1 MKKFLPFGLVL
12 LFSAIPSPAMPELSP
27 ESHMGAT
34 SATDA
39 DLATVR
45 ERYVRSVLPVG
56 EAAVSQVEE
65 AARKYAATLRDDGS
79 WADIR
84 YDDVTPRLVWASS
97 VHLNRLLVMAKA
109 ARIARDEGHADEVLE
124 ARVLLALQW
133 WTAHDYRH
141 PTWWWNLIGV
151 PELTGEIGS
160 VMGAQL
166 PDDQRAKIIAILKRS
181 DWRQP
186 FTVASLPGTP
196 SFALAPTPGT
206 VQLRRVPWMGANL
219 IWGVGIEIA
228 RGCLEN
234 DPAPVEDGYKRMYE
248 EIRIVSQPDEGIEQD
263 YSFHQHGVQL
273 YNGGYGLDFANLV
286 GRFVSYSWGTHF
298 QIPVDRMSLF
308 SAFLL
313 DGQQWMIRGNTFDYT
328 AVGRE
333 ITRRD
338 ELVVPKDQTAG
349 PVSPMGP
356 PYSLGNVISMLA
368 SEPTPRQMELAA
380 FADRLNGKVGAAEL
394 TGNKQFWC
402 SDFMT
407 HRRAGYYTSVKML
420 SSRMLNSELI
430 NSEGKKSVHMS
441 DGANF
446 LYVTGDEYR
455 NIFPVWDWTKI
466 PGTTAIQGTLETG
479 EQNAIGTL
487 GTTTFDG
494 GVTDGRYG
502 MAAMDLARGNL
513 IAKKAWFFFDSSYV
527 ALGAGITLNG
537 DMKHG
542 VVTDVNQPLLRG
554 DVLSSE
560 TAGPV
565 SGNQNYDPAKSA
577 WFYHD
582 RVGYIFAP
590 HTQVKLSAGTQ
601 SGAWSEIGNGSS
613 TPVTEQVFDLWIDH
627 GTGPQNASYEYIVA
641 PNATVAEVAKL
652 AAHPDVELLSNTAK
666 NQAVYNKP
674 LKLAEIA
681 FRNAGELETPLGK
694 IEVDHSCLLLVR
706 RFADGWKV
714 TASNPENQALA
725 LHVAVHGK
733 RATIELPGGNDAGS
747 SVTVD
752 VKE

>member
-1 MKKFLPFGLVL
+1 MERFLPFCLVL
-12 LFSAIPSPAMPELSP
+12 LLSAFLSTANPKRSP
-27 ESHMGAT
+27 EPQAGAT
-34 SATDA
+34 PVADA
-39 DLATVR
+39 NLATVR
-45 ERYVRSVLPVG
+45 ERYVRSVLPAG
-56 EAAVSQVEE
+56 DAAIAQLDEAAG
-65 AARKYAATLRDDGS
+65 KYAAALRDDGS
-79 WADIR
+79 WADIK
-84 YDDVTPRLVWASS
+84 YDDVTPRLVWASA

-109 ARIARDEGHADEVLE
+109 ARIARDDGHADEVLD

-133 WTAHDYRH
+133 WTAHDYRN

-166 PDDQRAKIIAILKRS
+166 PDDQRAKIITILKRS

-186 FTVASLPGTP
+186 FTVVSLPGTP

-206 VQLRRVPWMGANL
+206 VQVRRVPWMGANL
-219 IWGVGIEIA
+219 IWGVGIEIV

-248 EIRIVSQPDEGIEQD
+248 EIRIASQPEEGIEQD
-263 YSFHQHGVQL
+263 DSFHEHGVQL
-273 YNGGYGLDFANLV
+273 YNGGYGLDFVNLV

-298 QIPVDRMSLF
+298 QIPADRMALF
-308 SAFLL
+308 SALLL

-338 ELVVPKDQTAG
+338 ELVVPRDQTAG
-349 PVSPMGP
+349 PVTPMGP
-356 PYSLGNVISMLA
+356 AYSLGNVMSMLA
-368 SEPTPRQMELAA
+368 SEPTPRQREMMAL
-380 FADRLNGKVGAAEL
+380 ADRLKGKVGATEL

-402 SDFMT
+402 SDFMV

-420 SSRMLNSELI
+420 SNRMLNNELI

-441 DGANF
+441 DGANL
-446 LYVTGDEYR
+446 LYVTGGEYF

-479 EQNAIGTL
+479 EQNAIGVR
-487 GTTTFDG
+487 GTTAFDG
-494 GVTDGRYG
+494 GASDGEYG
-502 MAAMDLARGNL
+502 LAAMDLARGKL
-513 IAKKAWFFFDSSYV
+513 VAKKAWFLFDSSYV

-537 DMKHG
+537 DTHV

-560 TAGPV
+560 SVGPV

-577 WFYHD
+577 WFYQDH
-582 RVGYIFAP
+582 VGYIFAP

-601 SGAWSEIGNGSS
+601 SGAWSEIGNGPS

-652 AAHPDVELLSNTAK
+652 AAHPDVKVLSNSVK
-666 NQAVYNKP
+666 NQAVYNRP

-681 FRNAGELETPLGK
+681 FRNAGALVTPLGK

-706 RFADGWKV
+706 RGAIGWKV
-714 TASNPENQALA
+714 TASNPENQAIT
-725 LHVAVHGK
+725 LHVIVNGK
-733 RATIELPGGNDAGS
+733 QATIELPGGNYAGS
-747 SVTVD
+747 SESVEVN
-752 VKE
+752 E